1 MSAASIKD
9 AQMTCTLVRG
19 LIGLPESQWLHD
31 FIFRILL
38 MKMRFQRRLFG
49 YTLVSHF
56 LLQKYLNVEMAIE
69 TSFWLPSILLKNS
82 GICIGSLIKRKRTQ
96 KVLGNPSE
104 KIKYATGAHQINS
117 TSIVM
122 STNFHLT

>member
-9 AQMTCTLVRG
+9 AQMTCTLVRR

-31 FIFRILL
+31 LIFKILL

-69 TSFWLPSILLKNS
+69 MWKW
-82 GICIGSLIKRKRTQ
+82 Q
-96 KVLGNPSE
+96 
-104 KIKYATGAHQINS
+104 
-117 TSIVM
+117 
-122 STNFHLT
+122 